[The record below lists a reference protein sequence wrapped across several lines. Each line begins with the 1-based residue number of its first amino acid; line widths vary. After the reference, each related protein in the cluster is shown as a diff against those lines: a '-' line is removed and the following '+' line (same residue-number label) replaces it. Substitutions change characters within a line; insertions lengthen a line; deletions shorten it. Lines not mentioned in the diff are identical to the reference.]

1 MSSWGNKDFA
11 NNAPKWAVASV
22 PNTVANSTARAT
34 AANVAYLYQNT
45 SPNVYTTGVTIGL
58 WNVSQAEEAVA
69 VNGVN
74 PSAGPAHDGWVLK
87 TVGQGGRAGRIQ
99 YETLVILANT
109 PYESAAGQNLFPDTA
124 ITFVQPS
131 TVQSIVHGGGNTITI
146 SVSGTTVIPSS
157 ASVTYLWQYNNQ
169 SGGGWNNVT
178 ANTSN
183 AATTGNTTV
192 TLVVTPSD
200 TSTNNFVYRVL
211 ANATNPG
218 VVGSNTTTFTSSN
231 SRTLVS

>member
-1 MSSWGNKDFA
+1 MSSWGNNDFA
-11 NNAPKWAVASV
+11 NNAPEWAVRAV
-22 PNTVANSTARAT
+22 PNHNANTTARPS

-45 SPNVYTTGVTIGL
+45 SPNVYQTGITVGL

-74 PSAGPAHDGWVLK
+74 PTAGPSHDGWVLK
-87 TVGQGGRAGRIQ
+87 TVGQGGRAGRVQ
-99 YETLVILANT
+99 YETLVVLANS

-124 ITFVQPS
+124 ITFAQPS
-131 TVQSIVHGGGNTITI
+131 ELQSIVHGGGNTVTL
-146 SVSGTTVIPSS
+146 SVSGTSVIP
-157 ASVTYLWQYNNQ
+157 ATATVTYLWQYNNQ

-192 TLVVTPSD
+192 TLVLTPSD
-200 TSTNNFVYRVL
+200 ASTNNFVYRVL

-218 VVGSNTTTFTSSN
+218 IIGANTTTFTSAN
-231 SRTLVS
+231 ARVLVS